1 MMANV
6 PPDTAP
12 QEEEA
17 PFAFAS
23 EGSADDL
30 QAASL
35 AERSAY
41 QPAAFKVL
49 TVDDDTAFQ
58 SSLVLALDSFRFQGA
73 RVEILT
79 ASSASEAARLL
90 TSTSDIAVVLLD
102 VVMET
107 DDAGLR
113 LVRSVREVLGN
124 AEVRIVLVT
133 GQPGMAPME
142 NTLSALDISD
152 YWLKTD
158 LTLDRLQGVLNSNL
172 RTWSQI
178 RALGQ
183 ARRGLQC
190 IVEASNSLSR
200 ARSLQDF
207 SQRMMQELARLL
219 QLDSEGLVCVQE
231 DGLNP
236 AAHAACI
243 VGASGRLGYAVN
255 QPLAALPDDTVRE
268 LLIRALTER
277 SNIETGTRQV
287 LFFEGGPQ
295 GPHAATYL
303 ATGRPLDST
312 ERELLHVFA
321 TNVNSGLINVALTSR
336 LDRTAYEDTLLSM
349 PNGNALVR
357 TLERVL
363 ELPQPRERALLF
375 IELDQYSASCLSLGM
390 EQGDL
395 MLQKMAQRL
404 RAVFPAP
411 TMVARLHDDTFAIL
425 GLAALL
431 QQERIDELETVDPED
446 PTHPPFISVR
456 AARIDLDRFQGS
468 ARGAMAVGAL
478 LLRRAQSLGTQQM
491 LEYKS
496 GLERETDQRFT
507 RSRELYRA
515 LHGQE
520 ISIELQPQVALE
532 DGRIVGAE
540 ALARWTRADGTRI
553 PPADFIPMA
562 EANGLIVPMGRQV
575 LQLAC
580 QALVRLHNAGH
591 ADLSVAVNV
600 SPLQLAHRDFVQE
613 FIAIVRDHGVDPARV
628 EVEIT
633 ETAAIRDYE
642 SNENC
647 LRILRDAGFS
657 LAIDDFGTGYSSLAH
672 LRSMPAHTLK
682 VDRCFIREI
691 GVVPPH
697 LMVADMIVNLGRR
710 FQMRVLAEGVETQ
723 AQADWIRERGC
734 HYAQGYLFG
743 RPEPLEQFLLRLD
756 DRPAHS

>member
-1 MMANV
+1 MVSSAPSV
-6 PPDTAP
+6 GPGEHEEPFLFAAEEPTSGTAREPALDVYLPPA
-12 QEEEA
+12 
-17 PFAFAS
+17 
-23 EGSADDL
+23 L
-30 QAASL
+30 
-35 AERSAY
+35 
-41 QPAAFKVL
+41 KIL
-49 TVDDDTAFQ
+49 TVDDDPAFQ
-58 SSLVLALDSFRFQGA
+58 NSLVLALDGFRFQGA
-73 RVEILT
+73 RVKILT
-79 ASSASEAARLL
+79 ASSASQAASIL
-90 TSTSDIAVVLLD
+90 TTTPDIAVVLLD

-124 AEVRIVLVT
+124 AEIRIVLVT

-142 NTLSALDISD
+142 NTLSSLDISD

-236 AAHAACI
+236 APHAACI

-255 QPLAALPDDTVRE
+255 QPLASLPDEAVRE
-268 LLIRALTER
+268 LLIRSLTQR
-277 SNIETGTRQV
+277 SNVETGTRQV
-287 LFFEGGPQ
+287 LFFAGDPQ

-321 TNVNSGLINVALTSR
+321 TNINSGLINVALTSR

-363 ELPQPRERALLF
+363 ELNVPRERALLF

-395 MLQKMAQRL
+395 ILKKMARRL

-425 GLAALL
+425 GHSSLL
-431 QQERIDELETVDPED
+431 RQERIDELETVDPED

-456 AARIDLDRFQGS
+456 AACIDLDQFQGS

-478 LLRRAQSLGTQQM
+478 LLRRAQSQGGQQM
-491 LEYKS
+491 LQYKP

-507 RSRELYRA
+507 RSRELYHA
-515 LHGQE
+515 LHGRE
-520 ISIELQPQVALE
+520 ISIELQPQIELST
-532 DGRIVGAE
+532 GRIVGAE

-553 PPADFIPMA
+553 PPSEFITMA

-575 LQLAC
+575 LHLAC
-580 QALVRLHNAGH
+580 QALVQLHNNGFPH
-591 ADLSVAVNV
+591 LSVAVNV

-613 FIAIVRDHGVDPARV
+613 FIDIVRDYGVDPGRV

-642 SNENC
+642 SNGDA
-647 LRILRDAGFS
+647 LRILKDAGFTI
-657 LAIDDFGTGYSSLAH
+657 AIDDFGTGYSSLAH
-672 LRSMPAHTLK
+672 LRSMPANTLK
-682 VDRCFIREI
+682 VDRCFINEI
-691 GVVPPH
+691 GVVPDH

-710 FQMRVLAEGVETQ
+710 FNMRVLAEGVETQ
-723 AQADWIRERGC
+723 AQADWLRERGC
-734 HYAQGYLFG
+734 HYAQGYFFG
-743 RPEPLEQFLLRLD
+743 RPEPLDRFLTRLGSSHAV
-756 DRPAHS
+756 P